1 MKVLRLPNT
10 WVKLNRP
17 AVSHTLVK
25 DNFLSFLSQANK
37 CNVIPLKNFFV
48 WRQWTQALKRV
59 STTQTTFF
67 LLTMMFLLQKR
78 MKEWE
83 SVMSDGPRSHRIPLN
98 GGAIKVITLQ
108 TIKKGHESPGQ
119 LRLLP
124 RFQSWAVFSLPPLC
138 PGRSI
143 WLGTHF
149 RSCRRRSSRRR
160 GCHQTWFARRKRLA
174 TTSHNG
180 TRHRLLRRKEGGRSD
195 SFSDGKQSY
204 CRCMRPRSGTHW
216 CQSDTSA
223 LHLWC
228 TDHLLSHTPH
238 VSGPVH
244 GLCTPAA
251 TLSFYVLLGSPVHV
265 RLQGKS
271 KFSAPATFC
280 LRSTNGLQ
288 AGAHTDLLYPFVCP
302 WQHKSVL

>member
-17 AVSHTLVK
+17 AVSHTLVR
-25 DNFLSFLSQANK
+25 DNFLSFPSQANK
-37 CNVIPLKNFFV
+37 CNVIPLKIFFCV
-48 WRQWTQALKRV
+48 WRQWTQALKRG
-59 STTQTTFF
+59 SRTQTTFF

-83 SVMSDGPRSHRIPLN
+83 RVMSDGPRSHRIPLN

-108 TIKKGHESPGQ
+108 TIKKGHESRRQ

-124 RFQSWAVFSLPPLC
+124 RFQSWAAFSLPPLC

-143 WLGTHF
+143 WLGTRF
-149 RSCRRRSSRRR
+149 RSCRRRSSRRK

-180 TRHRLLRRKEGGRSD
+180 TRHRLLRRKEGGKSD
-195 SFSDGKQSY
+195 SFSDVKQSY

-228 TDHLLSHTPH
+228 TDHLLSQTPH
-238 VSGPVH
+238 VSGPMH
-244 GLCTPAA
+244 GLYACCYFIILVPA
-251 TLSFYVLLGSPVHV
+251 LCSPVRV
-265 RLQGKS
+265 RLQAEKI
-271 KFSAPATFC
+271 
-280 LRSTNGLQ
+280 
-288 AGAHTDLLYPFVCP
+288 
-302 WQHKSVL
+302 